1 MARCPAHEDRN
12 PSLSITEA
20 TDGKVL
26 LRCHAGC
33 SQEAVIA
40 ALRARGLWPER
51 TRSLEPEPIIRRYE
65 IRNLD
70 GSLVAS
76 HERKDYPDGRK
87 TFTWRDP
94 SGKPGLGGRPVAEL
108 PLYRTEKLR
117 DLPPG
122 SPVVVCEGEK
132 ATEAVEAMG
141 LAAVGT
147 VTGANGCPVPEVLE
161 VLRPFRVFLW
171 PDNDP
176 AGQRHME
183 RVAEVLGQ
191 VGVTPLLLRWPEA
204 PEKGDAYDFRQRY
217 GAEAKAKLQGLLEAA
232 EPWEPKPQP
241 EPLSPNDRFEGL
253 EGGGEVAPGFPRYRV
268 KDGQTLM
275 AKVEGRGEAR
285 AVHYVELANFVA
297 MIKRVISATDGQDT
311 ETVFELEGVL
321 APAKPFH
328 GVRVKA
334 SEFGSMRWVLPCLGP
349 DANVAPGQAA
359 KDCLRAAIQAFS
371 KGRYTSATVYRHLGW
386 TRLEGVGWVYLH
398 AGGGIGPQGAVEGV
412 EMGLDRVLAAFEL
425 PSPPQGEEERACIRE
440 ALALVD
446 LAPERITVPLLLY
459 TLTCPLGQ
467 VDFTCYLTG
476 ATGTFKTSTALVFQA
491 FQGYKGRTPP
501 AGWESTSNALEGLA
515 FAAKDALLLIDDDA
529 PGSNH
534 HERRTQDA
542 VVARVLRSQG
552 NATGRARMRSD
563 GSTTYDR
570 PPRGGLLA
578 TGEDL
583 PSVHSLRARCLF
595 LEVQSG
601 DIRRDALTAAQRK
614 AREGVYA
621 KAFAAWVRWLAADLE
636 RRQKWLTERVEE
648 LRESFQASHA
658 RTAQHAARLLAT
670 WELFREFAAS
680 RGVELGDLP
689 QRVHRALH
697 EVVEGQAAIQRDADP
712 VLRFFELL
720 GELLGSGQVH
730 LLSREHPQQPP
741 EHPER
746 WGWKLDA
753 AGSLR
758 PGGVHIGWV
767 DRTFAYLLPT
777 ATYAAL
783 WKHAGAV
790 GLPLPSERVLWK
802 RLAERGA
809 IETHEES
816 GELRTKVKLQVAGSR
831 QRVVCVPLNNLEG
844 GYQKIPGHPGHPEED
859 AVANGVFPC
868 PGKADCPGKL
878 PGHFGNHTGGPGAPD
893 AGAPLASGAH
903 QNDRGTENT
912 PEMPVTTASRP
923 GCPERPGNSDIPPSR
938 VAQAS
943 EDAQST
949 QAPADGFQL
958 ALPWNGSGGGNGA
971 GGGGGAAAPW
981 PHEAQ
986 AEGEAPGE
994 EEEWCEWV
1002 L

>member
-1 MARCPAHEDRN
+1 
-12 PSLSITEA
+12 
-20 TDGKVL
+20 
-26 LRCHAGC
+26 
-33 SQEAVIA
+33 
-40 ALRARGLWPER
+40 
-51 TRSLEPEPIIRRYE
+51 
-65 IRNLD
+65 
-70 GSLVAS
+70 
-76 HERKDYPDGRK
+76 
-87 TFTWRDP
+87 
-94 SGKPGLGGRPVAEL
+94 
-108 PLYRTEKLR
+108 
-117 DLPPG
+117 
-122 SPVVVCEGEK
+122 
-132 ATEAVEAMG
+132 MG
-141 LAAVGT
+141 VAAVGT
-147 VTGANGCPVPEVLE
+147 VTGANGCPAPEVLQ
-161 VLRPFRVFLW
+161 VLRPFRVYLW

-176 AGQRHME
+176 PGKTHME
-183 RVAEVLGQ
+183 RVAEELAK

-217 GAEAKAKLQGLLEAA
+217 GAEAKAKLQELLEAA
-232 EPWEPKPQP
+232 EPWEPKPHP
-241 EPLSPNDRFEGL
+241 EPAHPNDRFEGL
-253 EGGGEVAPGFPRYRV
+253 EAGDEVSPGFPRYKVEGGR
-268 KDGQTLM
+268 TLM

-285 AVHYVELANFVA
+285 PAHYVELAKFVA
-297 MIKRVISATDGQDT
+297 VIKREIAATDGQDT
-311 ETVFELEGVL
+311 ETVFELEGVM
-321 APAKPFH
+321 ASGEPFH

-334 SEFGSMRWVLPCLGP
+334 SEFGSMNWVLRCLG
-349 DANVAPGQAA
+349 AGARVAPGQAV
-359 KDCLRAAIQAFS
+359 KDCLRDAIQAFS
-371 KGRYTSATVYRHLGW
+371 EGRYTRATVYRHLGW

-425 PSPPQGEEERACIRE
+425 PSPPEGEEERDCIRE

-446 LAPERITVPLLLY
+446 LGPERVTVPLLLY
-459 TLTCPLGQ
+459 TLTCPLGH
-467 VDFTCYLTG
+467 VDFNCYLTG

-491 FQGYKGRTPP
+491 FQGFKGRTPP

-515 FAAKDALLLIDDDA
+515 FAAKDALLLIDDYA
-529 PGSNH
+529 PASNH

-570 PPRGGLLA
+570 PPRGGVLV

-595 LEVQSG
+595 LEVQHG
-601 DIRRDALTAAQRK
+601 DIRRDALTKAQRK
-614 AREGVYA
+614 ARGGVYA
-621 KAFAAWVRWLAADLE
+621 KAFAAWVRWLAGDLD
-636 RRQKWLTERVEE
+636 RRQEWLTARVEE

-658 RTAQHAARLLAT
+658 RTPQHAARLLAT
-670 WELFREFAAS
+670 WELFREYAES
-680 RGVELGDLP
+680 RGVEVGSLDQP
-689 QRVHRALH
+689 VRQALH
-697 EVVEGQAAIQRDADP
+697 EVVEGQTAIQRDADP
-712 VLRFFELL
+712 VPRFSELL

-746 WGWKLDA
+746 WGWKPDA

-758 PGGVHIGWV
+758 PGGPHIGWV

-783 WKHAGAV
+783 WRHASTV

-809 IETHEES
+809 IATHQES
-816 GELRTKVKLQVAGSR
+816 GELRTKVKLQVGGSR

-844 GYQKIPGHPGHPEED
+844 GYQERPGQPGHPQED
-859 AVANGVFPC
+859 AVAKGVFPC
-868 PGKADCPGKL
+868 PGKTDCPGKF
-878 PGHFGNHTGGPGAPD
+878 PGHVGSDTCAPGAPD

-912 PEMPVTTASRP
+912 PEMPATTASRP
-923 GCPERPGNSDIPPSR
+923 GCPERPGKSDIPPSR

-943 EDAQST
+943 EDAQGT
-949 QAPADGFQL
+949 QP
-958 ALPWNGSGGGNGA
+958 P
-971 GGGGGAAAPW
+971 
-981 PHEAQ
+981 ET
-986 AEGEAPGE
+986 EGEAPGE
-994 EEEWCEWV
+994 EEERCKWV